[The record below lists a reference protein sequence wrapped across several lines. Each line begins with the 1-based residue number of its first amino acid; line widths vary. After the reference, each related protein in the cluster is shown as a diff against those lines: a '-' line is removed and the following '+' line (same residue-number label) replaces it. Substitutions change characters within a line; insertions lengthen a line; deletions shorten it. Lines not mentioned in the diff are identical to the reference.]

1 MSLFQRIK
9 APFTE
14 GGEEEPATAPPRP
27 RPVGEMLRER
37 RQELRLDIDEVGEI
51 LRIKPAFLS
60 ALEENRPQ
68 ELPGPTYVIGF
79 VRAYARHLGLD
90 HDWVLA
96 RYKAEAA
103 GVGARPDLAL
113 PMPLGERSVPGGP
126 ILLVALIL
134 AICGY
139 GTWYYLST
147 GERSRPERVAA
158 VPPIMQPQPEQPAA
172 PATDTTS
179 SPAKQATNST
189 VPASSAA
196 NQQFSSGLFPGS
208 AAATTSAAAAP
219 PAAEPG
225 GTGAAPKSLQP
236 EPAGVAP
243 AAAAPAGVTASAS
256 APQGAPPQTAMAAP
270 QPAATPAVPGSG
282 SAAPTGR
289 IEIKASADCWVQVR
303 APDQSIVFSRVLKA
317 GETYRVPARPGLVMR
332 TGNAGALSIVVDGKL
347 APSIGPLGT
356 LRRNVVLDPDALIGG
371 TAVQG

>member
-1 MSLFQRIK
+1 
-9 APFTE
+9 
-14 GGEEEPATAPPRP
+14 
-27 RPVGEMLRER
+27 MLRER

-158 VPPIMQPQPEQPAA
+158 VPPIMQPQPEQPAT
-172 PATDTTS
+172 PAADTTS
-179 SPAKQATNST
+179 SPVKQAASST
-189 VPASSAA
+189 APASSVA

-270 QPAATPAVPGSG
+270 QPAAAPAVPGSG

-332 TGNAGALSIVVDGKL
+332 TGNAGALSIVVDGKP